1 MTPETISTNIFVQL
15 PPADYSRT
23 AFDRFRPLRGGF
35 DLDDARA
42 MMWMSQLAYET
53 HTPQTIAKI
62 APLWSFRRIEF
73 VRAQARQIDTRAII
87 GERTDCIVVALAGT
101 DPALSKNLMTDVDCR
116 LTPNDT
122 HEGFQAAIDAVW
134 PQIETK
140 ITSLAQA
147 SPRPIY
153 FAGYSLGAALAVLAA
168 DKAKDG
174 NLRPAG
180 VYTFGMPRTGGRLFK
195 TRYNRLLGDCTYRL
209 VYGGDTV
216 ACIPDSTKVL
226 GILTEFQHVGRL
238 LTCKSGNKFDRAM
251 PLSEKRSNEP
261 RFVDGLRDNL
271 RNTMRSLLA
280 GRIFAPT
287 GPGALGRLFALLP
300 FGIRDHLP
308 DRYLKALE
316 P

>member
-1 MTPETISTNIFVQL
+1 MSIFVQL
-15 PPADYSRT
+15 PLADYSRT
-23 AFDRFRPLRGGF
+23 AFDQFRPLRAGF

-53 HTPQTIAKI
+53 DSPQTIAEV
-62 APLWSFRRIEF
+62 APLWDFKPIEF
-73 VRAQARQIDTRAII
+73 VRARARQIDSRAII
-87 GERTDCIVVALAGT
+87 GERADCIVVAFAGS

-122 HEGFQAAIDAVW
+122 HEGFQTAIDAAW
-134 PQIETK
+134 PHIEMK
-140 ITSLAQA
+140 ITALVEARA
-147 SPRPIY
+147 RPIF
-153 FAGYSLGAALAVLAA
+153 FAGHSLGAALAVLAA

-174 NLRPAG
+174 SLCPAG
-180 VYTFGMPRTGGRLFK
+180 IYTFGMPRAGGRLFK
-195 TRYNRLLGDCTYRL
+195 TRYNRVLGDCTYRL

-216 ACIPDSTKVL
+216 SCMPDSIKVL
-226 GILTEFQHVGRL
+226 GIHTEFQHVGRL
-238 LTCKSGNKFDRAM
+238 LTCKSGGKFDRAT
-251 PLSEKRSNEP
+251 PLSEKKSNDP
-261 RFVDGLRDNL
+261 RFADGLRDNL

-287 GPGALGRLFALLP
+287 GPGALGRLCALLP

-316 P
+316 A

>member
-1 MTPETISTNIFVQL
+1 MSIFVQL

-23 AFDRFRPLRGGF
+23 AFDQFRASRAGF

-53 HTPQTIAKI
+53 DTPQTIAEV
-62 APLWSFRRIEF
+62 APLWDFKPIEL
-73 VRAQARQIDTRAII
+73 VRAQARQIDTRAIV
-87 GERTDCIVVALAGT
+87 GERADCIVVAFAGT

-122 HEGFQAAIDAVW
+122 HEGFQAAIDAAW
-134 PQIETK
+134 QQIETK
-140 ITSLAQA
+140 ITALIQA
-147 SPRPIY
+147 SPRPV
-153 FAGYSLGAALAVLAA
+153 FFSGHSLGAAMAVLAA
-168 DKAKDG
+168 EKVKDG
-174 NLRPAG
+174 SLRPTA
-180 VYTFGMPRTGGRLFK
+180 VYTFGMPRAGGRLFK
-195 TRYNRLLGDCTYRL
+195 TRYNRMLGDCTYRL
-209 VYGGDTV
+209 VHGGDTV
-216 ACIPDSTKVL
+216 ACMPDSVKVL
-226 GILTEFQHVGRL
+226 GMLTEFQHVGRL
-238 LTCKSGNKFDRAM
+238 LTCKSGGKFDPNI
-251 PLSEKRSNEP
+251 PLSGKRSNDP
-261 RFVDGLRDNL
+261 RFIDGLRDNL

-308 DRYLKALE
+308 DRYLQALE

>member
-1 MTPETISTNIFVQL
+1 MSIFVQL

-23 AFDRFRPLRGGF
+23 AFDKFQPLRAGF

-53 HTPQTIAKI
+53 DALQTIAEI
-62 APLWSFRRIEF
+62 APLWSFNPIEH
-73 VRAQARQIDTRAII
+73 VRAQARLIDTRAII
-87 GERTDCIVVALAGT
+87 GERADCIVVAFAGT

-122 HEGFQAAIDAVW
+122 HEGFQGAIDAVW
-134 PQIETK
+134 PQVETK
-140 ITSLAQA
+140 IMTLSQA
-147 SPRPIY
+147 SQRPI
-153 FAGYSLGAALAVLAA
+153 FFTGHSLGAALAVLAA
-168 DKAKDG
+168 EKVKDG
-174 NLRPAG
+174 SLRPSG
-180 VYTFGMPRTGGRLFK
+180 VYTFGMPRAGGRLFK
-195 TRYNRLLGDCTYRL
+195 TRYNRFLGDCTYRL

-216 ACIPDSTKVL
+216 PCIPDSVKVL
-226 GILTEFQHVGRL
+226 GMLTEFQHVGRL
-238 LTCKSGNKFDRAM
+238 LTCNSGGKFDRAT
-251 PLSEKRSNEP
+251 PLSEKKSNDP

-271 RNTMRSLLA
+271 RNTIRSLLA

>member
-1 MTPETISTNIFVQL
+1 MSIFVQL

-23 AFDRFRPLRGGF
+23 AFNQFRPLRAGF
-35 DLDDARA
+35 DLGDARA

-53 HTPQTIAKI
+53 DTPQTIAEI
-62 APLWSFRRIEF
+62 APLWSFKPIEF
-73 VRAQARQIDTRAII
+73 VRAEARQIDSRAIV
-87 GERTDCIVVALAGT
+87 GERTDCIVVAFAGT
-101 DPALSKNLMTDVDCR
+101 DPGLSKNLMTDVDCK

-122 HEGFQAAIDAVW
+122 HEGFQAAIDAAW
-134 PQIETK
+134 PRVETK
-140 ITSLAQA
+140 IAALVEA
-147 SPRPIY
+147 SPRPV
-153 FAGYSLGAALAVLAA
+153 FFTGHSLGAAMAVLAA
-168 DKAKDG
+168 EKVKEG
-174 NLRPAG
+174 SLRPTA
-180 VYTFGMPRTGGRLFK
+180 VYTFGMPRAGGRLFK
-195 TRYNRLLGDCTYRL
+195 TRYNRILGDGTYRL

-216 ACIPDSTKVL
+216 PCMPDSVKVL
-226 GILTEFQHVGRL
+226 GMLTEFQHVGRL
-238 LTCKSGNKFDRAM
+238 LTCKSGGKFDRNT
-251 PLSEKRSNEP
+251 PLSEKKSNDP

-308 DRYLKALE
+308 DRYLQALE